1 MMSMMLAGS
10 ADHRLALHCLTV
22 TRLNLSPWLIAAGLV
37 LPFLLSAPASARK
50 PETGFLNRVVTV
62 QGETYRYQVYV
73 PPDYDSHKKWPVI
86 VFLHGAGER
95 GDDGLLQTDVGL
107 GHAIREHATNFPFV
121 VVMPQCRKDK
131 LWTQPDMQ
139 AQALAALDQS
149 SREFHADRNRVYLT
163 GLSMGGYGTWDL
175 AVKYPK
181 RFAAY
186 VVICGGLRGP
196 DRFPELHV
204 SLVDDAKIAD
214 PYAETARRIGKTP
227 VWIFHGADDPAV
239 PVEESRKMADA
250 LKAAGGSVEYTE
262 YPGVGHQSWLKAYAE
277 PDLVPW
283 LLKQKLN
290 P

>member
-1 MMSMMLAGS
+1 
-10 ADHRLALHCLTV
+10 
-22 TRLNLSPWLIAAGLV
+22 
-37 LPFLLSAPASARK
+37 
-50 PETGFLNRVVTV
+50 
-62 QGETYRYQVYV
+62 
-73 PPDYDSHKKWPVI
+73 
-86 VFLHGAGER
+86 
-95 GDDGLLQTDVGL
+95 
-107 GHAIREHATNFPFV
+107 
-121 VVMPQCRKDK
+121 
-131 LWTQPDMQ
+131 
-139 AQALAALDQS
+139 
-149 SREFHADRNRVYLT
+149 
-163 GLSMGGYGTWDL
+163 MGGYGTWDL

-214 PYAETARRIGKTP
+214 PYAETARRVGKTP

-250 LKAAGGSVEYTE
+250 LKAAGGSVDYTE

-277 PDLVPW
+277 PELVPW

>member
-1 MMSMMLAGS
+1 
-10 ADHRLALHCLTV
+10 V
-22 TRLNLSPWLIAAGLV
+22 TRLNLPRFLILAGFV
-37 LPFLLSAPASARK
+37 LPVLMTATAASARK
-50 PETGFLNRVVTV
+50 QETGFLNRVVTV

-73 PPDYDSHKKWPVI
+73 PADYDSHKKWPVI
-86 VFLHGAGER
+86 VFLHGAGEH

-107 GHAIREHATNFPFV
+107 GHAIREHAATFPFI

-131 LWTQPDMQ
+131 LWIQPDMQ

-149 SREFHADRNRVYLT
+149 SKEFHADRNRVYLT

-186 VVICGGLRGP
+186 VVICGGVRGP
-196 DRFPELHV
+196 ERLPQLHV
-204 SLVDDAKIAD
+204 SLVDDPKIAD
-214 PYAETARRIGKTP
+214 PYAETARRMGKTP
-227 VWIFHGADDPAV
+227 VWIFHGTDDPAV
-239 PVEESRKMADA
+239 PVDESRKMADA
-250 LKAAGGSVEYTE
+250 LKAAGGRVQYTE
-262 YPGVGHQSWLKAYAE
+262 YPGVGHESWLKAYAE